1 MIQKILIFIFILG
14 LSNGCKEWFDEVD
27 LALECSSTVEC
38 GSITLSGTT
47 ATYPLYFNLTNDD
60 GDQCYYRPDNLG
72 AFGQYVYVSND
83 KCDCECVR
91 YYEGD

>member
-1 MIQKILIFIFILG
+1 MTKWFYIFLFIALFED
-14 LSNGCKEWFDEVD
+14 CKSFMQEVD
-27 LALECSSTVEC
+27 LAVECSSTVEC

-60 GDQCYYRPDNLG
+60 GKQCYYRPDNQGALG
-72 AFGQYVYVSND
+72 QVTPVSND